1 MNREAKVTVI
11 PDTARTYH
19 LIERVAALEAER
31 DALAAHVELL
41 TEECEKND
49 QYPSLWRVVKQSP
62 DTSLAQLKARVAAEA
77 IRTIADSLNLSIHAN
92 MINKFELR
100 KRADEIE
107 AGGNHES

>member
-1 MNREAKVTVI
+1 MIDYKALYKTERERA
-11 PDTARTYH
+11 D
-19 LIERVAALEAER
+19 ALE
-31 DALAAHVELL
+31 AHVELL
-41 TEECEKND
+41 TKECEKND

-62 DTSLAQLKARVAAEA
+62 ETSLAQLKAQWQAEA

-107 AGGNHES
+107 AESKSD